1 MKLNQEQV
9 LRYSRHLIMPEVGVE
24 GQEKLVSAKVLLIGA
39 GGLGSPNA
47 LFLAAAGVGQL
58 GIVDFDTVDHTNLHR
73 QVIHGTGDVGKL
85 KVESARETIHD
96 INPNVVVKT
105 YNTALTRDI
114 AMDLIKQYD
123 IVIDGTDNFQT
134 RYLTNDACVFLK
146 KPNVYASIFRFD
158 GQATV
163 FKPGDPAS
171 PCYRCLYPE
180 PPPPGEVPSCAEGG
194 VLGILPGLVGLI
206 QATEA
211 IKLIL
216 GKGRSLMGRLL
227 LFNAL
232 EMSFE
237 EVTLR
242 RNPKCPVCGDNPT
255 IKELIDYDQFC
266 GIGRGQEAPAA
277 QGNGV
282 AEIDVKQL
290 ADRLQRKEKFVL
302 VDVRE
307 VNEWE
312 ISKIPGAKLLPL
324 SELSERANELDTS
337 DDIVVHCK
345 SGVRSQKAIALLKQM
360 GFRKLTNVKGGILAW
375 SDQVDPTV
383 AKY

>member
-24 GQEKLVSAKVLLIGA
+24 GQEKLMDAKVLLIGA
-39 GGLGSPNA
+39 GGLGTPNA
-47 LFLAAAGVGQL
+47 LYLAAAGVGHMTL
-58 GIVDFDTVDHTNLHR
+58 VDFDTVDHTNLHR

-85 KVESARETIHD
+85 KVESARETIRD
-96 INPNVVVKT
+96 INPNVNVKT
-105 YNTALTRDI
+105 YNTPFTRDI
-114 AMDLIKQYD
+114 ALDLIGQHD
-123 IVIDGTDNFQT
+123 LVIDGTDNFQT

-163 FKPGDPAS
+163 FKPGDPES

-216 GKGRSLMGRLL
+216 GKGRSLVGRLL

-232 EMSFE
+232 EMTFD
-237 EVTLR
+237 EVKIR
-242 RNPKCPVCGDNPT
+242 RNPKCPVCGDKPT
-255 IKELIDYDQFC
+255 ITELIDYDQFC
-266 GIGRGQEAPAA
+266 GIGRGNEGAA
-277 QGNGV
+277 TANGS
-282 AEIDVKQL
+282 AEITVKQL
-290 ADRLQRKEKFVL
+290 ADRLNRKDKFVL
-302 VDVRE
+302 IDVRE
-307 VNEWE
+307 ANEWD
-312 ISKIPGAKLLPL
+312 IARIPGAKLLPL
-324 SELSERANELDTS
+324 SEIAQRANELDTA

-345 SGVRSQKAIALLKQM
+345 SGVRSQKAIGVLKQM
-360 GFRKLTNVKGGILAW
+360 GFRRLTNVKGGISAW
-375 SDQVDPTV
+375 SDEIDSAVP
-383 AKY
+383 KY

>member
-24 GQEKLVSAKVLLIGA
+24 GQEKLVDARVLLIGA
-39 GGLGSPNA
+39 GGLGTPNA
-47 LFLAAAGVGQL
+47 LYLAAAGVGHL
-58 GIVDFDTVDHTNLHR
+58 TIVDFDTVDHTNLHR

-85 KVESARETIHD
+85 KVESARETIRD
-96 INPNVVVKT
+96 INPNVNVKT
-105 YNTALTRDI
+105 HNTPFTREIAL
-114 AMDLIKQYD
+114 DLIGQHD
-123 IVIDGTDNFQT
+123 VVVDGTDNFQT

-163 FKPGDPAS
+163 FKPGDPES

-211 IKLIL
+211 VKLIL
-216 GKGRSLMGRLL
+216 GKGRSLVGRLL

-232 EMSFE
+232 EMSFD
-237 EVTLR
+237 EVRIR
-242 RNPKCPVCGDNPT
+242 RNPRCPVCGDAPT

-266 GIGRGQEAPAA
+266 GVGRGAEGEAAA
-277 QGNGV
+277 NGA
-282 AEIDVKQL
+282 AEIGVKQL
-290 ADRLQRKEKFVL
+290 ADRLARKDKFVL

-307 VNEWE
+307 RNEWD
-312 ISKIPGAKLLPL
+312 IARIPGARLLPL
-324 SELSERANELDTS
+324 SEIAERAHELDTA

-345 SGVRSQKAIALLKQM
+345 SGVRSQKAIGLLKQM

-375 SDQVDPTV
+375 SDEIDPAV
-383 AKY
+383 PKY

>member
-24 GQEKLVSAKVLLIGA
+24 GQEKLVDAKVLLIGA
-39 GGLGSPNA
+39 GGLGTPNA
-47 LFLAAAGVGQL
+47 LYLAAAGVGHMTL
-58 GIVDFDTVDHTNLHR
+58 VDFDTVDHTNLHR

-85 KVESARETIHD
+85 KVESARETIRD
-96 INPNVVVKT
+96 INPNVNVKT
-105 YNTALTRDI
+105 YNTPFTRDI
-114 AMDLIKQYD
+114 ALDLIGQHD
-123 IVIDGTDNFQT
+123 IVVDGTDNFQT

-163 FKPGDPAS
+163 FKPGDPES

-216 GKGRSLMGRLL
+216 GKGRSLVGRLL

-232 EMSFE
+232 EMTFD
-237 EVTLR
+237 EVKIR
-242 RNPKCPVCGDNPT
+242 RNPKCPVCGDKPT

-266 GIGRGQEAPAA
+266 GIGRGNEGAA
-277 QGNGV
+277 AANGS
-282 AEIDVKQL
+282 AEITVKQL
-290 ADRLQRKEKFVL
+290 ADRLNRKDKFVL
-302 VDVRE
+302 IDVRE
-307 VNEWE
+307 PNEWD
-312 ISKIPGAKLLPL
+312 IARIPGAKLLPL
-324 SELSERANELDTS
+324 SEIAERANELDTA

-345 SGVRSQKAIALLKQM
+345 SGVRSQKAIGVLKQL
-360 GFRKLTNVKGGILAW
+360 GFRRLTNVKGGILAW
-375 SDQVDPTV
+375 SDEIDPAV
-383 AKY
+383 PKY

>member
-24 GQEKLVSAKVLLIGA
+24 GQEKLVDARVLLIGA
-39 GGLGSPNA
+39 GGLGTPNA
-47 LFLAAAGVGQL
+47 LYLAAAGVGHL
-58 GIVDFDTVDHTNLHR
+58 TIVDFDTVDHTNLHR

-85 KVESARETIHD
+85 KVESARETIRD
-96 INPNVVVKT
+96 INPNVNVKT
-105 YNTALTRDI
+105 HNTPFTREIAL
-114 AMDLIKQYD
+114 DLIGQHD
-123 IVIDGTDNFQT
+123 VVVDGTDNFQT

-163 FKPGDPAS
+163 FKPGDPES

-211 IKLIL
+211 VKLIL
-216 GKGRSLMGRLL
+216 GKGRSLVGRLL

-232 EMSFE
+232 EMSFD
-237 EVTLR
+237 EVRIR
-242 RNPKCPVCGDNPT
+242 RNPRCPVCGDAPT

-266 GIGRGQEAPAA
+266 GVGRGAEGEAAA
-277 QGNGV
+277 NGS
-282 AEIDVKQL
+282 AEIGVKQL
-290 ADRLQRKEKFVL
+290 ADRLARKDKFVL
-302 VDVRE
+302 IDVRE
-307 VNEWE
+307 RNEWD
-312 ISKIPGAKLLPL
+312 IARIPGARLLPL
-324 SELSERANELDTS
+324 SEIAERAHELDTA

-345 SGVRSQKAIALLKQM
+345 SGVRSQKAIGLLKQM

-375 SDQVDPTV
+375 SDEIDPAV
-383 AKY
+383 PKY

>member
-1 MKLNQEQV
+1 MKLTQEQV
-9 LRYSRHLIMPEVGVE
+9 QRYSRHLIMPEVGVQ
-24 GQEKLVSAKVLLIGA
+24 GQEKLVDAKVLLIGA

-47 LFLAAAGVGQL
+47 LYLAAAGIGTL
-58 GIVDFDTVDHTNLHR
+58 GLVDFDVVDHSNLHR
-73 QVIHGTGDVGKL
+73 QVIHGTNDVGKL
-85 KVESARETIHD
+85 KVESARETIQD
-96 INPNVVVKT
+96 INPNVKVKT
-105 YNTALTRDI
+105 YNIPFRREGALDI
-114 AMDLIKQYD
+114 IKEYD
-123 IVIDGTDNFQT
+123 IVVDGTDNFQT

-163 FKPGDPAS
+163 FQPGNPES

-206 QATEA
+206 QATET
-211 IKLIL
+211 IKLII
-216 GKGRSLMGRLL
+216 GKGTSLVGRLL

-232 EMSFE
+232 EMTFDT
-237 EVTLR
+237 VRIR

-266 GIGRGQEAPAA
+266 GIGRGEETAA
-277 QGNGV
+277 V
-282 AEIDVKQL
+282 PEISVKQL
-290 ADRLQRKEKFVL
+290 AERLKKKEKFVL

-307 VNEWE
+307 PNEWE
-312 ISKIPGAKLLPL
+312 IARIPGAKLLPL
-324 SELSERANELDTS
+324 SELSGRVNELDTA

-345 SGVRSQKAIALLKQM
+345 SGMRSAKAIKQLQTM
-360 GFRKLTNVKGGILAW
+360 GFKKLTNVKGGILAW
-375 SDQVDPTV
+375 SDEVDASVP
-383 AKY
+383 KY

>member
-24 GQEKLVSAKVLLIGA
+24 GQEKLVAAKVLLIGA

-47 LFLAAAGVGQL
+47 LYLAAAGVGTL

-96 INPNVVVKT
+96 LNPNVVVKPYT
-105 YNTALTRDI
+105 VPLTRETALDI
-114 AMDLIKQYD
+114 MKNYD
-123 IVIDGTDNFQT
+123 VIIDGTDNFQT

-163 FKPGDPAS
+163 FQPGNPES

-216 GKGRSLMGRLL
+216 GRGRSLVGRLL

-232 EMSFE
+232 EMTFDE
-237 EVTLR
+237 LKIR
-242 RNPKCPVCGDNPT
+242 RNPRCPVCGDAPT

-266 GIGRGQEAPAA
+266 GVGRANDKSPEATMSD
-277 QGNGV
+277 
-282 AEIDVKQL
+282 ITVKEL
-290 ADRLQRKEKFVL
+290 KARLDRKDKFTL

-307 VNEWE
+307 PNEFE
-312 ISKIPGAKLLPL
+312 IARIPGARLLPL
-324 SELSERANELDTS
+324 SELQNRAHELDTA

-345 SGVRSQKAIALLKQM
+345 SGVRSLKAIAALKQM
-360 GFRKLTNVKGGILAW
+360 GFKKLTNVKGGILAW
-375 SDQVDPTV
+375 SDEIDSAVP
-383 AKY
+383 KY